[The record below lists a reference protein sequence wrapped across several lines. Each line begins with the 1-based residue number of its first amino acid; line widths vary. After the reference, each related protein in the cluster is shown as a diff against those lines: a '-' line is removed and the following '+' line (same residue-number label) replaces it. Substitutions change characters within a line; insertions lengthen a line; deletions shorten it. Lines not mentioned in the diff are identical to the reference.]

1 MSVFIGNIG
10 AARTADGNIAVSWNW
25 PNGYNCVR
33 VVFVHKLGGRDVTKL
48 TPDELSEVSDL
59 CFTDEFQIAGGK
71 YIYPIGADDAGLLK
85 FRVYCCSDPAHTDF
99 EKCSDLTHIT
109 GITLNIRYKTAA
121 KKCGKAYKKITFSVT
136 ADCAV
141 PAEVL
146 VYRLTQGGTEYH
158 ISADVP
164 AGASELPPVIVPV
177 NSSAELKLASG
188 HEEEFALNEQ

>member
-25 PNGYNCVR
+25 PTGYSCVR
-33 VVFVHKLGGRDVTKL
+33 IVFVHKLGGRDVARL

-71 YIYPIGADDAGLLK
+71 YIFPVGANDTGLLK
-85 FRVYCCSDPAHTDF
+85 FRVYCCDDPAHTDF
-99 EKCSDLTHIT
+99 AKCSDTAHIT
-109 GITLNIRYKTAA
+109 GITLNINYKTAA
-121 KKCGKAYKKITFSVT
+121 KKCGKTYKKITFSVN

-146 VYRLTQGGTEYH
+146 VYRLSPGDTEYH
-158 ISADVP
+158 ISADIP
-164 AGASELPPVIVPV
+164 AGASELPPVIVPA
-177 NSSAELKLASG
+177 NCNAELRLAAG
-188 HEEEFALNEQ
+188 HEEEFEIHGA

>member
-71 YIYPIGADDAGLLK
+71 YIYPIGANDAGLLK
-85 FRVYCCSDPAHTDF
+85 FRVYCCSDPSHTDF
-99 EKCSDLTHIT
+99 EKCMIFRLCFWKVTEEPNHGDCLWTGKLIT
-109 GITLNIRYKTAA
+109 VGQS
-121 KKCGKAYKKITFSVT
+121 GKEKYQN
-136 ADCAV
+136 
-141 PAEVL
+141 
-146 VYRLTQGGTEYH
+146 RL
-158 ISADVP
+158 
-164 AGASELPPVIVPV
+164 
-177 NSSAELKLASG
+177 SS
-188 HEEEFALNEQ
+188 